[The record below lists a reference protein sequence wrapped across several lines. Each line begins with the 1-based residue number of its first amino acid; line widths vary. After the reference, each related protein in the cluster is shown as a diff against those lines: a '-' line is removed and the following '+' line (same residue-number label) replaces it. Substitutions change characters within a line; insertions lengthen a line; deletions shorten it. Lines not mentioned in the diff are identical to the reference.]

1 MTDRYAVIGNPIAHS
16 KSPTIQAA
24 FAAQTDHDMSY
35 ERLLAPLDGFR
46 STVERFAAEG
56 GMGLNVTIPFKLE
69 AFELATE
76 TTQRARLAGAVN
88 TLKRIDGGWLA
99 DNTDGAGLVRD
110 LMHNHGI
117 VVTGRAVAIL
127 GAGGAVRGILK
138 PLLDAGAVS
147 VAVSN
152 RTMAKAEAIAAHF
165 SRYGRVEAVAPD
177 AFGERRHGI
186 VINAT
191 SLGMGGAA
199 VDTFPFPGTIFAPG
213 AFAYDLIYSDQPT
226 AFMRWAR
233 EHGAAGASDGMG
245 MLIEQ
250 AAESFALGRGVR
262 PDTKPVFAL
271 LRPGA

>member
-16 KSPTIQAA
+16 KSPIIQGA
-24 FAAQTDHDMSY
+24 FAAQTGQDMTY

-46 STVERFAAEG
+46 ATVERFAAEG
-56 GMGLNVTIPFKLE
+56 GLGLNVTIPFKLE

-88 TLKRIDGGWLA
+88 TLKRLEGGWLA

-110 LMHNHGI
+110 LTHNHGV
-117 VVTGRAVAIL
+117 VVTGQAVAIL

-138 PLLDAGAVS
+138 PLLGAGAVS
-147 VAVSN
+147 VSVSN

-165 SRYGRVEAVAPD
+165 SRYGRVEAVAPGR
-177 AFGERRHGI
+177 FGDRRHGI

-191 SLGMGGAA
+191 SLGMGGAD
-199 VDTFPFPGTIFAPG
+199 VDAFPFAGTIFAPG
-213 AFAYDLIYSDQPT
+213 AFAYDLIYSDKPT

-233 EHGAAGASDGMG
+233 EHGAAGAADGMG

-250 AAESFALGRGVR
+250 AAESFSLWRGVR

>member
-1 MTDRYAVIGNPIAHS
+1 MPDRYAVIGNPIAHS
-16 KSPTIQAA
+16 KSPIIQSA
-24 FAAQTDHDMSY
+24 FAQATGQDMSY

-46 STVERFAAEG
+46 ATVGQFAAEG
-56 GMGLNVTIPFKLE
+56 GLGLNVTIPFKLE

-88 TLKRIDGGWLA
+88 TLRRVGDAWQA
-99 DNTDGAGLVRD
+99 DNTDGVGLVRD
-110 LMHNHGI
+110 LTSNLR
-117 VVTGRAVAIL
+117 VELRGRPVAIL

-138 PLLDAGAVS
+138 PLLDAGAASVS
-147 VAVSN
+147 VSN

-177 AFGERRHGI
+177 GFGDRRHGI

-191 SLGMGGAA
+191 SLGMGGAEVA
-199 VDTFPFPGTIFAPG
+199 EFPFAPTIFAPG
-213 AFAYDLIYSDQPT
+213 AFAYDLIYSDTETP
-226 AFMRWAR
+226 FMHWAR
-233 EHGAAGASDGMG
+233 AHGAARASDGMG

-250 AAESFALGRGVR
+250 AAESFALWRGVR
-262 PDTKPVFAL
+262 PDTGPVFAL

>member
-16 KSPTIQAA
+16 KSPIIQTA
-24 FAAQTDHDMSY
+24 FAQATGQDMSY

-46 STVERFAAEG
+46 ATVERFASEG
-56 GMGLNVTIPFKLE
+56 GLGLNVTIPFKLE

-110 LMHNHGI
+110 LMHNHG
-117 VVTGRAVAIL
+117 VVVAGQAVAIL

-138 PLLDAGAVS
+138 PLLDAGAAV
-147 VAVSN
+147 VAISN
-152 RTMAKAEAIAAHF
+152 RTMAKAEGIAAHF
-165 SRYGRVEAVAPD
+165 SRYGRVEAVAPG
-177 AFGERRHGI
+177 AFGDRRHAI

-191 SLGMGGAA
+191 SLGMGGAEVA
-199 VDTFPFPGTIFAPG
+199 GFPFAPTIFAPG
-213 AFAYDLIYSDQPT
+213 AFAYDLIYSDRPT

-233 EHGAAGASDGMG
+233 AHGATGAADGMG

-250 AAESFALGRGVR
+250 AAESFALWRGVR
-262 PDTKPVFAL
+262 PDTKPVFAR